1 MSGGSCLASGPP
13 LTADLTV
20 LECEK
25 GAEKGR
31 VILHCEARRI
41 I

>member
-1 MSGGSCLASGPP
+1 MSGGSCLAVGPP
-13 LTADLTV
+13 LTADLTA

-25 GAEKGR
+25 GAEIGS
-31 VILHCEARRI
+31 VILRCEARRI